1 MKTLLKMTFVL
12 FALFTSMK
20 TQAQSLVG
28 LWSEP
33 TFQMQ
38 LQLNADGSYQLQYAQ
53 GNSYGQYALQG
64 NQFWLQDAY
73 GNTMAYTTHLLTF
86 NNFQISDAN
95 GTVMNFV
102 NQNPTTPS
110 HSSSTSMAST
120 SKVTVPWE
128 QAQYN
133 KELANKDGQIL
144 KEKEVRIYATLLEF
158 LIEVNLQPYQIN
170 QLQQAVLADFQASPS
185 ALLQDAGQVGN
196 ALKII
201 YAQTDFV
208 QIGAARQEL
217 FANLHGYVLQNPA
230 LQQSPFF
237 KILYQ
242 HLQVLAY
249 DAANKLVLTDKD
261 VAAYLAYIEFTNS
274 LMGVQ
279 QTFSAQERQI
289 YQQQVTNGF
298 GVLPLQQKQVLCSA
312 RLLWQV
318 VQMNWNQMT
327 TSQQQQV
334 KTQMTAQSANLNY
347 GHHNNT
353 TKDYSTMSGEEIMA
367 DMGLAN
373 PNTHN
378 PNAKDYSKMTG
389 DEIMADLNA
398 DLKRWADAEGMTI
411 EEYKEYRRGFN
422 SSMKIMQRS
431 SMESHATMM
440 NVINNMGGG
449 NAYWSVHDTDSSG
462 NIIW

>member
-1 MKTLLKMTFVL
+1 MTFVL

-20 TQAQSLVG
+20 THAQSLVG

-73 GNTMAYTTHLLTF
+73 GNAMVYTAHQLTH

-102 NQNPTTPS
+102 NQNPTTVS
-110 HSSSTSMAST
+110 HSSSTSMASNT
-120 SKVTVPWE
+120 SVAVPWE
-128 QAQYN
+128 QGQYN

-144 KEKEVRIYATLLEF
+144 KEKEVRIYTTLLEF
-158 LIEVNLQPYQIN
+158 LIEANLQPYQVK
-170 QLQQAVLADFQASPS
+170 QLQQAVVADFQASPA
-185 ALLQDAGQVGN
+185 ALLQDANQVGN
-196 ALKII
+196 ALKVI

-217 FANLHGYVLQNPA
+217 FANLHGYAQQNPT
-230 LQQSPFF
+230 LKQSPFF
-237 KILYQ
+237 QILYQ

-249 DAANKLVLTDKD
+249 DSANKLVLTDKD
-261 VAAYLAYIEFTNS
+261 VAAYISYVEFTNN
-274 LMGVQ
+274 LAGVNQ
-279 QTFSAQERQI
+279 SISSQEKQTF
-289 YQQQVTNGF
+289 QQQLVSGF
-298 GVLPLQQKQVLCSA
+298 AQLPLEQKQVFCSA

-318 VQMNWNQMT
+318 VEANWNQM
-327 TSQQQQV
+327 SAAQQQQI
-334 KTQMTAQSANLNY
+334 KSQMMANSYQNQPVSNHSSNGANY
-347 GHHNNT
+347 GGYNEAV
-353 TKDYSTMSGEEIMA
+353 KDYSTMSGDEIMA
-367 DMGLAN
+367 DMN
-373 PNTHN
+373 
-378 PNAKDYSKMTG
+378 K
-389 DEIMADLNA
+389 
-398 DLKRWADAEGMTI
+398 DLKRWADEKGMTI
-411 EEYKEYRRGFN
+411 EEYLEYRRGFN
-422 SSMKIMQRS
+422 ASMPILQRT

-449 NAYWSVHDTDSSG
+449 NDYWSVHDTDSAG